1 MIFETFFARVR
12 MKSISNSTRN
22 RFLIILFMAVCA
34 PATASPNVQYYKCKY
49 LDGVYAE
56 QGTGKIKQGDS
67 SISAYID
74 AEFSINRDTGLIVF
88 KKRGHA
94 SAETLFPPGQP
105 DVAKANEPQLDN
117 YQLIW
122 RDRYATGYEQHTFL
136 SIRTGFG
143 GSGPFPFV
151 HITTTDKFLTG
162 LCYLTPEP

>member
-1 MIFETFFARVR
+1 MSFARGR
-12 MKSISNSTRN
+12 MKSISNSTRS
-22 RFLIILFMAVCA
+22 RLLIIPFMAVCA
-34 PATASPNVQYYKCKY
+34 PATASPNVQYYQCKY

-94 SAETLFPPGQP
+94 SAEALFPPGQP